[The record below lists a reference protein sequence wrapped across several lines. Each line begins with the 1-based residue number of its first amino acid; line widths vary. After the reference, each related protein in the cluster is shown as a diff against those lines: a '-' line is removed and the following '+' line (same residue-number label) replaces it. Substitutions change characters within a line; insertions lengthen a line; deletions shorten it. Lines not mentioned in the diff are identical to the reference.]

1 MVRFGRMW
9 IEATTLGDLV
19 DRTAEW
25 RGDHEAIVFPDV
37 RLSYRRLA
45 DLIDEYARCLRAL
58 GVDAGDKVGIL
69 MPNCLEFVLG
79 LLGSAKL
86 GAVPVPVNGRFK
98 SYELGFVFAHAE
110 IRTLLVAS
118 GPPGSPQYAAMVA
131 EMFPDAATFEP
142 TDLRLA
148 DAPALR
154 SVVNLGA
161 TDEHEGFVT
170 RDAFA
175 AAAAA
180 VDPDEIRSLQQRV
193 RIRDVALLMYT
204 SGTTSHPKGCLLSHE
219 AVTRHGMNVQRSK
232 FLAGPDDRFW
242 DPLPLFHIGGLVPM
256 FGCLGIGATYYHAG
270 HFNAEQ
276 ALRTLER
283 ERITIAY
290 PAFETIWLQVL
301 DHPHFRDADLSA
313 LRLIQNIA
321 IPERLQQMHD
331 RLPTAI
337 QVSSFGAT
345 ECASNLTLP
354 EPDDSLEVRIA
365 TLGGPVPGMEIRIAD
380 PETCDTRAT
389 GEIGELCLR
398 GYARFEGYH
407 RDPEQTAKAIDPGGW
422 FHTGDLG
429 SIDAAGR
436 LRYHGRIKDM
446 LKVGGE
452 NVSALE
458 VEDYVA
464 RHPSVQI
471 VQVVGAP
478 DARYGEVPAAFIE
491 LRPGAACSESE
502 IIDFCA
508 GNIASFKVPRYVRF
522 TSEWPMSGTKIQKFV
537 LRSTLAEELDRDGI
551 TEAPRT
557 PPAAVER

>member
-1 MVRFGRMW
+1 MW

-25 RGDHEAIVFPDV
+25 RGDHEALVFPDV
-37 RLSYRRLA
+37 RVGYRQLA
-45 DLIDEYARCLRAL
+45 GMIDESARSLRAL
-58 GVDAGDKVGIL
+58 GVGPGDKVGIL
-69 MPNCLEFVLG
+69 MPNCLDFVLG
-79 LLGSAKL
+79 LLAAAKL
-86 GAVPVPVNGRFK
+86 GAVAVPVNGRFK
-98 SYELGFVFAHAE
+98 AYELGFVFAHAD

-118 GPPGSPQYAAMVA
+118 GPEGSPQYAAMVA
-131 EMFPDAATFEP
+131 EMFPAAAGLDP
-142 TDLRLA
+142 RDLRLT

-154 SVVNLGA
+154 SVVNLG
-161 TDEHEGFVT
+161 TEDQHDGFVS
-170 RDAFA
+170 RDAFRA
-175 AAAAA
+175 AAAE
-180 VDPDEIRSLQQRV
+180 VEPSEIRTRQQRV

-232 FLAGPDDRFW
+232 FLAVPDDRFW

-256 FGCLGIGATYYHAG
+256 FGCLGIGSTYYHAG
-270 HFNAEQ
+270 HFDPDQ
-276 ALRTLER
+276 ALRTLEE
-283 ERITIAY
+283 ERITLAY

-301 DHPHFRDADLSA
+301 DHPRFPQADLSA

-321 IPERLQQMHD
+321 IPERLAQMD
-331 RLPTAI
+331 ERLPTAV

-345 ECASNLTLP
+345 ECSSNLTLP
-354 EPDDSLEVRIA
+354 DPDDPLEVRIA
-365 TLGGPVPGMEIRIAD
+365 TLGGPVPGMEIRIVD
-380 PETCDTRAT
+380 PESGEPRDA

-398 GYARFEGYH
+398 GYARFEGYYK
-407 RDPEQTAKAIDPGGW
+407 DPEQTARAVDDEGW

-436 LRYHGRIKDM
+436 LTYQGRIKDM

-452 NVSALE
+452 NVSAIE

-464 RHPSVQI
+464 RHPAVQI

-491 LRPGAACSESE
+491 LRPGAGATEQE

-508 GNIASFKVPRYVRF
+508 GNVATFKVPRYVRF
-522 TSEWPMSGTKIQKFV
+522 VSEWPMSGTKIQKFV
-537 LRSTLAEELDRDGI
+537 LREGLAAELEQAGV
-551 TEAPRT
+551 TEAPRISGS
-557 PPAAVER
+557 AAAGR